1 MQLLLITKDHLAL
14 RVDEIDALPAD
25 GWLWIDAAINESGEA
40 WRDLAEKLTGV
51 RIFDAHMTDAANE
64 FHPSYFDNTR
74 DYEMVIFR
82 GLSAQTG
89 PADDD
94 KTVKAA
100 DGKEFRYGPVNTQP
114 YRVKSTPITF
124 IVFGRVL
131 ITVRPEEAPA
141 IGTVRTRLLSNVARM
156 PASPIELVYRVL
168 NAMVDRYLELR
179 QPLSDKLDRMQR
191 NLLDPRRPFDDWYS
205 LLEQRIEIRKLEHLC
220 EEQHDAIQEW
230 RDHHL
235 EELSDAMN
243 VRLSDLVEHIA
254 RVLNHAQRLEQT
266 AESAVQLHFSA
277 TANRTNQI
285 MRTLTIITAIFM
297 PLTLIAGIYGMNFKN
312 LPGQDWHW
320 GFWVTLG
327 GMGVVAVVLL
337 LYFRRKHYVGPTGAR
352 PPRG

>member
-1 MQLLLITKDHLAL
+1 MQLILFAKDHPAL
-14 RVDEIDALPAD
+14 RVDEIDVLPPD
-25 GWLWIDAAINESGEA
+25 GWLWIDVAINESGDA

-51 RIFDAHMTDAANE
+51 RIFEAHMTDAANE

-89 PADDD
+89 PSDDD
-94 KTVKAA
+94 KTVRAG

-114 YRVKSTPITF
+114 YRVKSTPVTF
-124 IVFGRVL
+124 IVFERVL
-131 ITVRPEEAPA
+131 ITVRPDEAPA
-141 IGTVRTRLLSNVARM
+141 IGTVRTRLLSNAARM

-179 QPLSDKLDRMQR
+179 QPLTDKLDRMQR

-220 EEQHDAIQEW
+220 EEQRDAIQEW

-243 VRLSDLVEHIA
+243 VRLSDIVEHIA

-297 PLTLIAGIYGMNFKN
+297 PLTLISGIYGMNFKVI
-312 LPGQDWHW
+312 PGADAPL
-320 GFWVTLG
+320 GFWITLA
-327 GMGVVAVVLL
+327 GMGLVAIVLL
-337 LYFRRKHYVGPTGAR
+337 IYFRWKHYVGPTGAR
-352 PPRG
+352 PPR

>member
-1 MQLLLITKDHLAL
+1 MQLLLITKDHPAL
-14 RVDEIDALPAD
+14 RVDEIDALPPD
-25 GWLWIDAAINESGEA
+25 GWLWIDASGSEPGEV
-40 WRDLAEKLTGV
+40 WRDLTEKLTGV

-89 PADDD
+89 PSDDD

-141 IGTVRTRLLSNVARM
+141 IGTVRTRLLSNAARM

-220 EEQHDAIQEW
+220 EEQRDAIQEW

-297 PLTLIAGIYGMNFKN
+297 PLTLIAGIYGMNFKVI
-312 LPGQDWHW
+312 PGADAPA
-320 GFWVTLG
+320 GFWITLA
-327 GMGVVAVVLL
+327 GMGLVAIVLL
-337 LYFRRKHYVGPTGAR
+337 IYFRWKHYVGPTGAR
-352 PPRG
+352 PPR

>member
-1 MQLLLITKDHLAL
+1 MQLILFAKDHPAL
-14 RVDEIDALPAD
+14 RVDEIDVLPPD
-25 GWLWIDAAINESGEA
+25 GWLWIDVAINESGDA

-51 RIFDAHMTDAANE
+51 RIFEAHMTDAANE

-89 PADDD
+89 PSDDD
-94 KTVKAA
+94 KTVRAG

-114 YRVKSTPITF
+114 YRVKSTPVTF
-124 IVFGRVL
+124 IVFERVL
-131 ITVRPEEAPA
+131 ITVRPDEAPA
-141 IGTVRTRLLSNVARM
+141 IGTVRTRLLSNAARM

-179 QPLSDKLDRMQR
+179 QPLTDKLDRMQR

-220 EEQHDAIQEW
+220 EEQRDAIQEW

-297 PLTLIAGIYGMNFKN
+297 PLTLISGIYGMNFKVI
-312 LPGQDWHW
+312 PGADAPL
-320 GFWVTLG
+320 GFWITLA
-327 GMGVVAVVLL
+327 GMGLVAIVLL
-337 LYFRRKHYVGPTGAR
+337 IYFRWKHYVGPTGAR
-352 PPRG
+352 PPR